1 MSSIINE
8 SGMSSSS
15 NSTYIENVVKERCAN
30 LILTGKRANEGNHK
44 IWRSYAEGTAR
55 ALNLKHIVSQMDR
68 VKNSMADQSEPLN
81 LLSSDDEEDQDFDE
95 DSCTFDQDGNRRDEA
110 KQPSCLALLTLA
122 KDIDELHRIVRH
134 VLCVYARDVAQGYS
148 VDVNGYKMFVRDP
161 CDSVSPLNQRLLY
174 CVDPLKN

>member
-81 LLSSDDEEDQDFDE
+81 LLSSDDEEDQILMKIHVRLIKMVTVVTKPNSLLLGVAN
-95 DSCTFDQDGNRRDEA
+95 SC
-110 KQPSCLALLTLA
+110 
-122 KDIDELHRIVRH
+122 
-134 VLCVYARDVAQGYS
+134 
-148 VDVNGYKMFVRDP
+148 
-161 CDSVSPLNQRLLY
+161 
-174 CVDPLKN
+174 

>member
-1 MSSIINE
+1 MIFDQKLFFLFGE
-8 SGMSSSS
+8 
-15 NSTYIENVVKERCAN
+15 
-30 LILTGKRANEGNHK
+30 LLP
-44 IWRSYAEGTAR
+44 
-55 ALNLKHIVSQMDR
+55 R
-68 VKNSMADQSEPLN
+68 VKNSVADQSDPLN
-81 LLSSDDEEDQDFDE
+81 LLSSDDEEEQNFDE
-95 DSCTFDQDGNRRDEA
+95 HLRTFDQDGNRRDEA

-161 CDSVSPLNQRLLY
+161 CDSVCPLNQRLLY